1 MLVSK
6 IEVSPSHIAVL
17 VPSVDKAAEQ
27 LQKFNFQIG
36 EKEEFQETFEI
47 YVHGEK
53 RNSLLLMEAKSSGSY
68 HEAFKKRGPGLHHVA
83 IDVLDLNMFL
93 ESLTGS
99 GWLLHLN
106 SLKTIQDYKT
116 AYLAR
121 PGFPAIIEVQQK
133 KELSKSPLFIEA
145 LTAPLNAQHL
155 KMVQA
160 IGLSDMFLPQADG
173 TICTKDHTIGLSDLF

>member
-1 MLVSK
+1 MSQ
-6 IEVSPSHIAVL
+6 IQVSPSHVAVL
-17 VPSVDKAAEQ
+17 VPSVESAAKQ
-27 LQKFNFQIG
+27 LQKISFQIG
-36 EKEEFQETFEI
+36 VKEEFQETFEI
-47 YVHGEK
+47 YVQGES

-68 HEAFKKRGPGLHHVA
+68 REAFKKRGPGLHHVA
-83 IDVLDLNMFL
+83 IDVLDLNLFL

-99 GWLLHLN
+99 GWFLHLN

-133 KELSKSPLFIEA
+133 KELSRHPLFIES
-145 LTAPLNAQHL
+145 LTAPLSAQHL

-160 IGLSDMFLPQADG
+160 IGLSDIFLSQADYK
-173 TICTKDHTIGLSDLF
+173 IHTKDHTIGLTDLF